1 MPTQQNR
8 LLAVSSP
15 LGEDVLLLRSIHVEE
30 ELGRLFEFNLELY
43 SEKSDISL
51 SDILGQNLTVR
62 LTLEGQETR
71 FFNGYCSEFTQT
83 GAFGRY
89 SAYRATLRPWLWFL
103 TRTSDCRIFQQKTVP
118 DIVKEVLR
126 EHGFDNFEDSLNG
139 SQLGELRAIP
149 RDGFRLRQQAD
160 GTGGHLL
167 LFQTREWQ
175 ACAGTLR

>member
-71 FFNGYCSEFTQT
+71 FFNGYCSEFTQS

-89 SAYRATLRPWLWFL
+89 SA
-103 TRTSDCRIFQQKTVP
+103 
-118 DIVKEVLR
+118 
-126 EHGFDNFEDSLNG
+126 
-139 SQLGELRAIP
+139 
-149 RDGFRLRQQAD
+149 
-160 GTGGHLL
+160 
-167 LFQTREWQ
+167 
-175 ACAGTLR
+175 